1 VFFKSKKTGLFILHI
16 FISYS
21 KLFLRKLFYF
31 AETFD
36 NQGMENMVLILKK
49 SIFIVLV
56 LTAGAYAQNGAVQNE
71 YAGLNLDR
79 CLNIA
84 RARNNLVL
92 KSHQEIS
99 KAKGQKIEGYSLAMP
114 SINLTARYTKFD
126 EGSFETFDTGE
137 EDFSFGSTEAV
148 NVAAGLTQKLYSG
161 GKVMAGIKAA
171 KLVDLQAAAM
181 HKAIVRDVELV
192 VKKQFYDLL
201 LARDLVEVNELAVKL
216 FEENLENVQ
225 SKFDA
230 GLVSNFEVLRAKV
243 ELANIKPNLI
253 ESVNNRKLAR
263 EKLKKTLN
271 IPLENEISITGSLE
285 FTGYDLDL
293 DNLVRVGMDKRPE
306 IEARENFR
314 DLNRENVTAAKSEQ
328 MPRLNFFFNYEGN
341 SRTIGDEDAFDL
353 LYGWNT
359 GLNFN
364 MTVFNGS
371 ATRGRVIQAKAD
383 HEKAAIDLANL
394 MQQIELEVRA
404 AFYNYEKARQI
415 IQTQK
420 ENVAQAEEGVRQAKE
435 RADRGLITQFEYR
448 DTQLSLTTARTEYRK
463 GLHDYNVSLFALER
477 AAGIDFTNG
486 GQGPLPY

>member
-1 VFFKSKKTGLFILHI
+1 M
-16 FISYS
+16 
-21 KLFLRKLFYF
+21 
-31 AETFD
+31 A
-36 NQGMENMVLILKK
+36 LILKK
-49 SIFIVLV
+49 SIFIILL
-56 LTAGAYAQNGAVQNE
+56 LTAGAYALDGAVDNE
-71 YAGLNLDR
+71 YAGLDLGR
-79 CLNIA
+79 CLDIA

-92 KSHQEIS
+92 KSRQETR
-99 KAKGQKIEGYSLAMP
+99 KARGQKTEGYSLAMP
-114 SINLTARYTKFD
+114 SINLTARYTRFD
-126 EGSFETFDTGE
+126 KSLFETFDTGK
-137 EDFSFGSTEAV
+137 EDFSFGNTETV
-148 NVAAGLTQKLYSG
+148 NIAAGLTQKLYSG
-161 GKVMAGIKAA
+161 GRVMAGIKAA
-171 KLVDLQAAAM
+171 KLVDLQAAAL

-201 LARDLVEVNELAVKL
+201 LARDLVEVNQLAVKL
-216 FEENLENVQ
+216 FQENLENVQ

-243 ELANIKPNLI
+243 ELANIKPGLI
-253 ESVNNRKLAR
+253 ESINNRKLAR
-263 EKLKKTLN
+263 ERLKKTLN
-271 IPLENEISITGSLE
+271 IPLKKELSIAGSLE
-285 FTGYDLDL
+285 FTEYDLNL
-293 DNLVRVGMDKRPE
+293 DNLVRAGLDNRPE
-306 IEARENFR
+306 IEAQKNFR
-314 DLNRENVTAAKSEQ
+314 DLNRENVTATKSEQ
-328 MPRLNFFFNYEGN
+328 MPKLNFFFNYEGN
-341 SRTIGDEDAFDL
+341 SKTFQPDDTFDL

-364 MTVFNGS
+364 MTVFNGL

-383 HEKAAIDLANL
+383 HEKAAIDLVNL

-415 IQTQK
+415 IQTQQ

-477 AAGIDFTNG
+477 AAGIDFS